1 MTEGRRRRAR
11 KEEQVWV
18 WSQWRRRAD
27 AVEDRRLDTAG
38 HWGEPRLAWVLQGPC
53 HGGPL
58 AGRSVTCSGLSTV
71 PLATTER
78 VAGGLVRG
86 GGCCCYDP
94 GVRRGGL
101 TPGSRDGAW
110 RELF

>member
-1 MTEGRRRRAR
+1 MTEGRRRRVR

-18 WSQWRRRAD
+18 WSQWWRRAGV
-27 AVEDRRLDTAG
+27 VEDTRLNTAG
-38 HWGEPRLAWVLQGPC
+38 PGEESRLAWVLQGPC

-71 PLATTER
+71 PLAATEPCHR
-78 VAGGLVRG
+78 GLGG

-94 GVRRGGL
+94 GVRGGGL
-101 TPGSRDGAW
+101 TPGSRDGDW